1 MGKFRLRTKFLFSLL
16 LVGVGLTAGTLFVAR
31 QTAERQVRLQIFQD
45 LRNSVYTFQN
55 VQREREQSLAHFA
68 ALMADLPILKALMTT
83 DHAATIQDGSQPL
96 WDNAGSDLFVLADRT
111 GRVVALHSKAAD
123 FRHESAQEA
132 LTNSLGQEKAGH
144 WWFGNKH
151 LFQVSIQPIFVG
163 PHSENRVL
171 GYLVVGY
178 EIDDGVARELSQVAA
193 SQVAFL
199 YGDTLVRSTLS
210 PLQETDL
217 IQQAGRSLT
226 DSRLEPKE
234 IQLGQ
239 ERFLATRVDLAPG
252 VTSPVQLSVLKSLD
266 QATAFLGNLNRLL
279 VTLGFVAVVLGSGM
293 VFLFSHTLTRPLGT
307 LVNGVRALGKGDYE
321 YPIVVRGRDE
331 VAEVTAAFL
340 RMRSS
345 LQETQRQLLESE
357 RLATIG
363 QMASSISHDLRHSL
377 ATVMANAEFLSESN
391 RSKAERDELYHE
403 VLVAVNQMTDLIDS
417 LLEFSRT
424 RESLRPTYG
433 DLEDVI
439 EHCVQSMHARP
450 EFHSVRITT
459 HSEGPTDGW
468 FDSRKLERVFQNLLV
483 NACEAV
489 SPQSGDIRVTLRAT
503 GSSVEIRVADNGRG
517 IPDLVRDRLFEPF
530 VSHGKENGTGLGLTV
545 VQKIVQDHG
554 GDVTVEKTSPEGT
567 VFRLLL
573 PLASS
578 SEGSVSESRKEGKA
592 GRPPLA
598 RTEQSPSE

>member
-1 MGKFRLRTKFLFSLL
+1 MAKFRLRTKFLFSLL

-55 VQREREQSLAHFA
+55 VQREREQSLTHFA
-68 ALMADLPILKALMTT
+68 SLMADLPILKALMTT
-83 DHAATIQDGSQPL
+83 DHAATIQDGSQAL
-96 WDNAGSDLFVLADRT
+96 WDNAGSDLFVLADRAGT
-111 GRVVALHSKAAD
+111 VVALHSKAVD
-123 FRHESAQEA
+123 FRRESAQES
-132 LTNSLGQEKAGH
+132 LTNSLAQEKAGH

-151 LFQVSIQPIFVG
+151 LFQVSIQPIYVG
-163 PHSENRVL
+163 PHSENRIL

-199 YGDTLVRSTLS
+199 YGETLVRSTLS

-217 IQQAGRSLT
+217 IQQSAHALN
-226 DSRLEPKE
+226 DSRLEPKQ

-239 ERFLATRVDLAPG
+239 EHFLATRVDLGPG
-252 VTSPVQLSVLKSLD
+252 VTPPVQLSVLKSLD
-266 QATAFLGNLNRLL
+266 QATAFLGSLNRLL
-279 VTLGFVAVVLGSGM
+279 LTLGLVAVTLGSGM
-293 VFLFSHTLTRPLGT
+293 VFLFSHTLTRPLGV

-321 YPIVVRGRDE
+321 YPIAVRGKDE

-345 LQETQRQLLESE
+345 LQETQRRLLESE

-403 VLVAVNQMTDLIDS
+403 VLIAVNQMTDLIDS

-439 EHCVQSMHARP
+439 EHSIQSVHAHP

-459 HSEGPTDGW
+459 QTEGPTDGW

-489 SPQSGDIRVTLRAT
+489 SPVSGEIHVTLQAT
-503 GSSVEIRVADNGRG
+503 ASTIEIRVADNGRG
-517 IPDLVRDRLFEPF
+517 IPELVRDRLFEPF

-554 GDVTVEKTSPEGT
+554 GDVSVESTSPQGT
-567 VFRLLL
+567 VFLVVL
-573 PLASS
+573 PGTRGTPMASP
-578 SEGSVSESRKEGKA
+578 GGNGVV
-592 GRPPLA
+592 
-598 RTEQSPSE
+598 RTEARVETAD

>member
-31 QTAERQVRLQIFQD
+31 QTAERQVRLQIFRD

-199 YGDTLVRSTLS
+199 YGETLVRSTLS

-554 GDVTVEKTSPEGT
+554 GDVIVESTSSQGT
-567 VFRLLL
+567 IFLVVL
-573 PLASS
+573 PGTRGTPIASS
-578 SEGSVSESRKEGKA
+578 A
-592 GRPPLA
+592 GNGVV
-598 RTEQSPSE
+598 RTEARVETAD

>member
-83 DHAATIQDGSQPL
+83 DHAATIQDGSQAL
-96 WDNAGSDLFVLADRT
+96 WDNAGSDLFVLADRS
-111 GRVVALHSKAAD
+111 GKLVALHAKAAD
-123 FRHESAQEA
+123 FQRASAQEA

-163 PHSENRVL
+163 PHSENRIL

-226 DSRLEPKE
+226 GSRLEPKE

-252 VTSPVQLSVLKSLD
+252 VSSPVQLSVLKSLD
-266 QATAFLGNLNRLL
+266 HATAFLGNLNRLL
-279 VTLGFVAVVLGSGM
+279 LTLGFVAVVLGSGM
-293 VFLFSHTLTRPLGT
+293 VFQFSHTLTRPLGT

-321 YPIVVRGRDE
+321 YPMVVRGRDE

-391 RSKAERDELYHE
+391 RSKTERDELYHE

-459 HSEGPTDGW
+459 HTDGPTDGW

-489 SPQSGDIRVTLRAT
+489 SPQSGDIRVSLRAT
-503 GSSVEIRVADNGRG
+503 GTSVEIRVADNGRG

-554 GDVTVEKTSPEGT
+554 GDVIVESTSSQGT
-567 VFRLLL
+567 VFLVVL
-573 PLASS
+573 PGTRGTPIASS
-578 SEGSVSESRKEGKA
+578 A
-592 GRPPLA
+592 GNGVVRAGA
-598 RTEQSPSE
+598 RVETAD

>member
-55 VQREREQSLAHFA
+55 VQREREQSLTHFA

-96 WDNAGSDLFVLADRT
+96 WDNAGSDLFVLADRR
-111 GRVVALHSKAAD
+111 GKVVAQHSKAAD
-123 FRHESAQEA
+123 FRRESAQEA

-151 LFQVSIQPIFVG
+151 LFQVSIQPIYVG

-217 IQQAGRSLT
+217 IQEAGRSLI

-279 VTLGFVAVVLGSGM
+279 VTLGLVAVVLGSGM

-321 YPIVVRGRDE
+321 YPITVRGRDE

-439 EHCVQSMHARP
+439 EHCVQSMHAHP

-459 HSEGPTDGW
+459 HTVGPTDGW

-489 SPQSGDIRVTLRAT
+489 SPGSGDIQISLRAT
-503 GSSVEIRVADNGRG
+503 GTSIAIRVADNGRG

-554 GDVTVEKTSPEGT
+554 GDVIVESTSSQGT
-567 VFRLLL
+567 VFLVVL
-573 PLASS
+573 PGTRGTPMASS
-578 SEGSVSESRKEGKA
+578 A
-592 GRPPLA
+592 GNGVV
-598 RTEQSPSE
+598 RTEARVETAD

>member
-31 QTAERQVRLQIFQD
+31 QTAEKQVRLQIFQD
-45 LRNSVYTFQN
+45 LRNSVYTFEN
-55 VQREREQSLAHFA
+55 VQREREQSLSHFA

-83 DHAATIQDGSQPL
+83 DHAATIQDGSQAL
-96 WDNAGSDLFVLADRT
+96 WNNAGSDVFVLADRS
-111 GRVVALHSKAAD
+111 GKVVAVHSKAPD
-123 FRHESAQEA
+123 FRRESAQES
-132 LTNSLGQEKAGH
+132 LTNSLGQEKAGR

-151 LFQVSIQPIFVG
+151 LYEVSIQPIFVG
-163 PHSENRVL
+163 PHSDNRIL

-217 IQQAGRSLT
+217 IQQAPSLT
-226 DSRLEPKE
+226 DSRLQPKE

-239 ERFLATRVDLAPG
+239 ERFLATRVDLGPG
-252 VTSPVQLSVLKSLD
+252 INSPVQLSVLKSLD

-279 VTLGFVAVVLGSGM
+279 LTLGLVAVALGSGM
-293 VFLFSHTLTRPLGT
+293 VFLFSHTLTRPLGV

-321 YPIVVRGRDE
+321 YPITVRGKDE
-331 VAEVTAAFL
+331 VAEVTASFL

-345 LQETQRQLLESE
+345 LQETQRRLLESE

-391 RSKAERDELYHE
+391 RSRTERDELYHE

-439 EHCVQSMHARP
+439 EHSIQSVHARP
-450 EFHSVRITT
+450 EFHRVRITT
-459 HSEGPTDGW
+459 QTDGPTDGW

-489 SPQSGDIRVTLRAT
+489 SPESGDIRVTLHAN
-503 GSSVEIRVADNGRG
+503 GNSVEIRVADNGRG

-554 GDVTVEKTSPEGT
+554 GDVTVESTSPQGT
-567 VFRLLL
+567 VFLLVL
-573 PLASS
+573 PGTRGTPMASS
-578 SEGSVSESRKEGKA
+578 A
-592 GRPPLA
+592 GNGVV
-598 RTEQSPSE
+598 RTEARVETAD

>member
-31 QTAERQVRLQIFQD
+31 QTAERQVRLQIFRD

-307 LVNGVRALGKGDYE
+307 LVNGIRALGKGDYE

-554 GDVTVEKTSPEGT
+554 GDVIVESTSSQGT
-567 VFRLLL
+567 IFLVVL
-573 PLASS
+573 PGTRGTPIASS
-578 SEGSVSESRKEGKA
+578 A
-592 GRPPLA
+592 GNGVV
-598 RTEQSPSE
+598 RTEARVETAD

>member
-1 MGKFRLRTKFLFSLL
+1 MGKFRLRTKFLFSLI

-31 QTAERQVRLQIFQD
+31 QTAERQVRLQIDQD
-45 LRNSVYTFQN
+45 LRNSVYTFHN
-55 VQREREQSLAHFA
+55 VQRQREQSLARSA
-68 ALMADLPILKALMTT
+68 QLVANLPILKALMTT
-83 DHAATIQDGSQPL
+83 NHAATIQDGSQEL
-96 WDNAGSDLFVLADRT
+96 WNLAGSDLFVLGDRK
-111 GRVVALHSKAAD
+111 GEIVALHAKAAD
-123 FRHESAQEA
+123 FGRQAAQES
-132 LTNSLGQEKAGH
+132 LSNSLSQTAGAH

-151 LFQVSIQPIFVG
+151 LFEVSLQPIYAG
-163 PHSENRVL
+163 PVVDNQVL

-217 IQQAGRSLT
+217 IRQRGFSESLP
-226 DSRLEPKE
+226 EPKE

-252 VTSPVQLSVLKSLD
+252 VIPPVQLSVLKSLD
-266 QATAFLGNLNRLL
+266 QATAFLGRLNRLL
-279 VTLGFVAVVLGSGM
+279 LLLGLVAVLVGSAM
-293 VFLFSHTLTRPLGT
+293 VFIFSHTLTRPLGA
-307 LVNGVRALGKGDYE
+307 LVEGVRALGKGDYE
-321 YPIVVRGRDE
+321 YPLAVRGSDE

-340 RMRSS
+340 RMRTG
-345 LQETQRQLLESE
+345 LQETQRRLLDAE

-363 QMASSISHDLRHSL
+363 RMASSISHDLRHSL

-391 RSKAERDELYHE
+391 RSKTERDELYHE
-403 VLVAVNQMTDLIDS
+403 VLTAVNQMTELIDS

-439 EHCVQSMHARP
+439 ERSIQTIHAHP

-459 HSEGPTDGW
+459 HTDGQTDGW
-468 FDSRKLERVFQNLLV
+468 FDSRKLERVFQNLLI

-489 SPQSGDIRVTLRAT
+489 SPASGEVKVTLHAAKN
-503 GSSVEIRVADNGRG
+503 SIEVRVADNGHG
-517 IPDLVRDRLFEPF
+517 VPELVRDKLFEPF
-530 VSHGKENGTGLGLTV
+530 VSHGKENGTGLGLTI

-554 GDVTVEKTSPEGT
+554 GDVVVESTSAQGT
-567 VFRLLL
+567 VFLIVL
-573 PLASS
+573 PGMRGTPIASA
-578 SEGSVSESRKEGKA
+578 A
-592 GRPPLA
+592 GNGVV
-598 RTEQSPSE
+598 RTEARAETLPSQS